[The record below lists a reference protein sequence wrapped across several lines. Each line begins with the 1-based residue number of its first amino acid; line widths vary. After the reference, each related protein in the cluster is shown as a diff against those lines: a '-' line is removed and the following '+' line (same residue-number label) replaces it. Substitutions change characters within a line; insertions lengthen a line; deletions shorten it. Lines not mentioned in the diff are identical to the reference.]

1 MSCFNNGRRAGG
13 KGGPRENET
22 KISECGPR
30 DQEKINANK
39 MTSEVR
45 RRIALAEK
53 RNKARMKRM
62 FSEVRR
68 P

>member
-13 KGGPRENET
+13 KGGLRE
-22 KISECGPR
+22 SEKRSEIQDPR

-45 RRIALAEK
+45 RSIALAEK
-53 RNKARMKRM
+53 RNQVRIKRM
-62 FSEVRR
+62 FSESNRV
-68 P
+68 